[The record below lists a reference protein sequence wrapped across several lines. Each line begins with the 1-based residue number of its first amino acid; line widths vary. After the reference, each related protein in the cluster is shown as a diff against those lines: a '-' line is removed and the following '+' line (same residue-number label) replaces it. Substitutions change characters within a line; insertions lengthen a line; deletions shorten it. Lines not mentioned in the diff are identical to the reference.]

1 MNSANEKICVPIQF
15 KISRNQ
21 NKLSVITM
29 SYAFIFLLLLCLIHN
44 YQGVTSKQTAETC
57 KQIAKPTT
65 KYGLNNN
72 VILNNQSI
80 TIATPID
87 QNDQNQPQKQ
97 FIIRNVTSHR

>member
-15 KISRNQ
+15 KFSRNQ
-21 NKLSVITM
+21 NKLLAITM

-44 YQGVTSKQTAETC
+44 YQGVTSKQTAESC
-57 KQIAKPTT
+57 KQMAKPT
-65 KYGLNNN
+65 KYGINNN
-72 VILNNQSI
+72 IILNNQSI